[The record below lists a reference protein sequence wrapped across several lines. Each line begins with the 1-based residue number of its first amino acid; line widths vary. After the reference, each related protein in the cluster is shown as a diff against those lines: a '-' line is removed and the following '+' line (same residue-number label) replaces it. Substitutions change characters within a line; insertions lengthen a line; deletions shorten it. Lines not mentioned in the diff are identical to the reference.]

1 MKGLL
6 TGSFN
11 PPTIGHLDLI
21 KRAQLLFTPLI
32 IGVGENLSKR
42 SIEGFSQKECKN
54 LLEKCLKGQKNIK
67 IILLQGLVTDL
78 VKKEKIDCLIRGVRT
93 PSDFAYES
101 QMAYANRKLGNIETL
116 FMMSSEEKTFIS
128 SSLLRE
134 IAYHGGSLKDFIPEE
149 IEYIVKEKIKNNF
162 K

>member
-1 MKGLL
+1 
-6 TGSFN
+6 
-11 PPTIGHLDLI
+11 
-21 KRAQLLFTPLI
+21 
-32 IGVGENLSKR
+32 
-42 SIEGFSQKECKN
+42 
-54 LLEKCLKGQKNIK
+54 
-67 IILLQGLVTDL
+67 
-78 VKKEKIDCLIRGVRT
+78 
-93 PSDFAYES
+93 
-101 QMAYANRKLGNIETL
+101 MAYANRKLGNIETL